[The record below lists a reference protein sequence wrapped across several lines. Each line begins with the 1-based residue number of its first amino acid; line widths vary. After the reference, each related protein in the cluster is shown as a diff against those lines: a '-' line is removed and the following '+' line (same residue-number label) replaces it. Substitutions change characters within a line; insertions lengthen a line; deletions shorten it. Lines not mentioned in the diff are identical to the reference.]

1 MIVSYN
7 KQKPKVL
14 ISEDDFENKVFLEV
28 LLKQYFEIYIC
39 DSAESFY
46 YYLKAVP
53 IDAILMDISIFG
65 DKNGLQ
71 LTREIKS
78 SPLYKHI
85 PVICYTAHARQQD
98 RINAIEAGCDFYLAK
113 PVENEVLINT
123 IMDAANRSVLQ

>member
-123 IMDAANRSVLQ
+123 ILDAANRSVLQ